1 MQPKGCER
9 LRVGDQRSGMT
20 AHARPSM
27 QASWL
32 SLNRSFAAVITKRK
46 KIMSID
52 TYKLTS
58 MEEPTDEVLSQLM
71 REAAEEAKQKR
82 AEATARFFGQL
93 KRESEKIAASC

>member
-1 MQPKGCER
+1 
-9 LRVGDQRSGMT
+9 
-20 AHARPSM
+20 M

-32 SLNRSFAAVITKRK
+32 SLNRSFVTVITKRK

-58 MEEPTDEVLSQLM
+58 MEDPTDEVLSQLM
-71 REAAEEAKQKR
+71 REAAEEARQKR